1 MVRRIIGNR
10 KSAAHWCGSI
20 VTVALVSLC
29 LIYGVVFR
37 QIFVHS
43 SIASY
48 TQYLTTTLYG
58 PDVVSRTA
66 LATSQVRVG
75 TPQTSTLPLPAKQG
89 VTSNVKRSKNVKKG
103 AQKVPAALKQQPGQ
117 PLRQKGSKM
126 LRQKPLEQEQ
136 IKHRQQAKDQ
146 PQQQSLKK
154 ENTLPHYVY
163 QQHVPFS
170 FPTKNLPSRDLII
183 AMACHLD
190 PHNLII
196 FTASLRQTS
205 KDTVL
210 VLLVDESFTRKT
222 EFFSFLPQDAGI
234 IYLVIPEG
242 FTVRGLEKAHESTL
256 RFVLYERLLG
266 ANIVEHNQILVNPT
280 TPTLN
285 STSVKSL
292 FDYVLIV
299 DARDTVFQTNPFA
312 LIKNSLS
319 ATNPTALKGVHVF
332 LEESII
338 GTCGWNKG
346 WIVDCFGESVLS
358 LVQHNSVL
366 CSGVTM
372 GDMHSM
378 YVYIH
383 AMSSIMQGKR
393 LLLQSS
399 FVDPSQVPF
408 AFTAEKA
415 ALVEKIN
422 SFNKF
427 PRCER
432 NGVDQGLHNVLMHLG
447 LLGGANIHIHKHE
460 HFSYPVINMQTAML
474 IVSHRVDKGKVYMSG
489 GQLYSIVH
497 QYDRHTELQQQLVT
511 RYLTGLVSTN
521 PIEEFTKS
529 PDCAGYVSVA
539 DADVLK
545 RRCDLSSKRALTFGA
560 CCSLCN
566 REMGAAASC
575 TGFAYSGGI
584 CYFKQCSVV
593 ENQAVYARTRHDLLA
608 AGFEV
613 EKGVMSALRVT

>member
-1 MVRRIIGNR
+1 M
-10 KSAAHWCGSI
+10 
-20 VTVALVSLC
+20 
-29 LIYGVVFR
+29 
-37 QIFVHS
+37 HS

-48 TQYLTTTLYG
+48 THYLTTTFYG
-58 PDVVSRTA
+58 SDVLSPKVLSTFH
-66 LATSQVRVG
+66 ATVD
-75 TPQTSTLPLPAKQG
+75 TPQSPTVPLLVKLGVFSSTD
-89 VTSNVKRSKNVKKG
+89 RSETVENG
-103 AQKVPAALKQQPGQ
+103 AQKVNVALKQLPGQ
-117 PLRQKGSKM
+117 PLRQKASKR

-136 IKHRQQAKDQ
+136 SQHRQQAKDQ

-154 ENTLPHYVY
+154 ENTLPHYTY
-163 QQHVPFS
+163 QEHLPFS
-170 FPTKNLPSRDLII
+170 FPTKNLPSRDLIM

-190 PHNLII
+190 PRSLII
-196 FTASLRQTS
+196 FTASLRQNS

-210 VLLVDESFTRKT
+210 ILLVDESFTRKT
-222 EFFSFLPQDAGI
+222 EFFPYIPQDTGI
-234 IYLVIPEG
+234 IYLVIPDG

-256 RFVLYERLLG
+256 RFILYERLLG

-285 STSVKSL
+285 STTVKSL

-312 LIKNSLS
+312 LIKNPLS
-319 ATNPTALKGVHVF
+319 TSNPMSLKGVHVF

-383 AMSSIMQGKR
+383 AMSTIMQGKR

-399 FVDPSQVPF
+399 FADPSQVPF
-408 AFTAEKA
+408 AFAAEKA

-432 NGVDQGLHNVLMHLG
+432 NGVDQGLHNILMHLG
-447 LLGGANIHIHKHE
+447 LLGGTSIQIHKHE
-460 HFSYPVINMQTAML
+460 HFSYPVINMQTAMM

-539 DADVLK
+539 DTDVLK

-560 CCSLCN
+560 CCSLCHH
-566 REMGAAASC
+566 EKGAAASC
-575 TGFAYSGGI
+575 TGFAYSGGV

-593 ENQAVYARTRHDLLA
+593 ENQAVYARASHGLLA